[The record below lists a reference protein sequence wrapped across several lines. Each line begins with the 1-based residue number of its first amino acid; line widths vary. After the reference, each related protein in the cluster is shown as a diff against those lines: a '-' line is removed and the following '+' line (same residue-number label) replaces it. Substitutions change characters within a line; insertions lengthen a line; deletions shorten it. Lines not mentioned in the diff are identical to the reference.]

1 MKEGGRSGWTM
12 DNLNRAEKNAWTEG
26 GEVESLP
33 NNYCPPLSS
42 IKFVSWGQRKWRE
55 GEGVGWLVGWF
66 VECRKKPGLE
76 IAIFPFS

>member
-1 MKEGGRSGWTM
+1 MHGLR
-12 DNLNRAEKNAWTEG
+12 
-26 GEVESLP
+26 EVRLKV
-33 NNYCPPLSS
+33 YRTIIVPPLSS